1 LSIPAPSARRRRLL
15 AALGAVLFAPLA
27 RSEEFEGIHYEVI
40 AAGSPSSA
48 REAARLMLG
57 LLGGGDIT
65 AAARL
70 SNAPERRAQVLR
82 DYMASVGEA
91 EFRRVFAQY
100 AVAPVSLELALGE
113 RRLLIW
119 DLPGADRN
127 IAGQYFIRRGRRFVM
142 DEEPGPERARLQR
155 LLRAYREG
163 KLRPSGGTG

>member
-1 LSIPAPSARRRRLL
+1 MT
-15 AALGAVLFAPLA
+15 
-27 RSEEFEGIHYEVI
+27 
-40 AAGSPSSA
+40 AGSPSSA
-48 REAARLMLG
+48 REAARLLLG
-57 LLGGGDIT
+57 LLGGGDIE

-82 DYMASVGEA
+82 DYRASVGEA

-100 AVAPVSLELALGE
+100 AATPVALELALGD

-119 DLPGADRN
+119 DLPGADRD

-142 DEEPGPERARLQR
+142 DEEPGAERAALQR

-163 KLRPSGGTG
+163 RLRPSGGKG